1 MLLGAAYCRLS
12 GVLCNA
18 GWAFAGLAR
27 RKGRGRQQSKWRKLG
42 RERYL
47 ENERER
53 QRGREVEGEVLIVWT
68 CAPAPACYH
77 ALNVLFPIMV
87 EQEKSALV
95 AERTWLLEELQ
106 RAREVGFS
114 GASRGIF
121 HFVSLGLGLIL
132 R

>member
-1 MLLGAAYCRLS
+1 M
-12 GVLCNA
+12 
-18 GWAFAGLAR
+18 
-27 RKGRGRQQSKWRKLG
+27 
-42 RERYL
+42 
-47 ENERER
+47 
-53 QRGREVEGEVLIVWT
+53 LIVWT

-121 HFVSLGLGLIL
+121 HFVSLGLGRFGLVWFGL
-132 R
+132 VWFGLVWLG